1 MFHIFSRC
9 PTFLSYSFWGLLQMK
24 DKSPEHLIHLH
35 SKTSE
40 EFYIKA
46 SNRTAETKMLWPIG
60 TARIFAM
67 VTTSCKH
74 ILYTLLLDL
83 GVQSW
88 SWRGRSTPF
97 KHDSWSSNSW
107 KHLTC
112 SWSNHNKS
120 VFYGGPVHI
129 NHHFPM
135 VFPWFSHGFPIKNE
149 VLFIT
154 IFPLVP
160 PHPVDGLAVIVQ
172 RERLWDLRRLNR
184 WCFPMA
190 AFILIGNFPAC
201 HVCRRVAANTWK
213 YLSVSIHASWKKM
226 WEHIYFIPR
235 KHRMGIGQLRIL
247 ATGLSG

>member
-135 VFPWFSHGFPIKNE
+135 VFPSKMRYCLLPSSRWFHRIPLMASQSSFKGSACGISDAWIDDVFPWQPSFWLGISQ
-149 VLFIT
+149 
-154 IFPLVP
+154 
-160 PHPVDGLAVIVQ
+160 LAM
-172 RERLWDLRRLNR
+172 
-184 WCFPMA
+184 FA
-190 AFILIGNFPAC
+190 G
-201 HVCRRVAANTWK
+201 
-213 YLSVSIHASWKKM
+213 
-226 WEHIYFIPR
+226 
-235 KHRMGIGQLRIL
+235 G
-247 ATGLSG
+247 